1 MFCWINWLADK
12 GNAKTCGLLIS
23 KSMLNVVF
31 DVNECYFF
39 FFLAM
44 YLTLTCW

>member
-1 MFCWINWLADK
+1 MFCWITWLADK
-12 GNAKTCGLLIS
+12 GNAKTCGVLIS

-31 DVNECYFF
+31 YVNDAI